1 MNIEALTQC
10 INLSDSWVSHRWSR
24 LWENVVLSNEYKEMI
39 QSCELRPLYY
49 LNLIDLFNPKEP
61 TTSKMLERIFSY
73 NSKDGYIVLHSFC
86 HRFLEA
92 SGFNCRNISV
102 PEIIAERNGHID
114 IRIHED
120 GKYAIIIEN
129 KLKGADFQR
138 NQIARYIQKI
148 KEEGFENEQIY
159 IVILP
164 KYKDIRIRPSVWRL
178 PPDYKSATNANR
190 KCAMYDDKLCWCDCL
205 DIKLTKEESKHC
217 RSCITSWRDEFS
229 DRTIILHQD
238 FTTWLINTETIIPQ
252 RELNVRSAILQF
264 ADYLNG
270 LYDTRIDQKLNKMI
284 TDFLRDK
291 LELGTSVSD
300 WKKLNNKIEEVKEL
314 EEGLRTLRTEMSS
327 DLIDLWHERLLKK
340 WPMLRNEPRKSF
352 GILIQGMWFG
362 CWWAEESDDKDSPI
376 WGVYC
381 DSGNPT
387 SRQVKIAQKI
397 IDNSGLSNV
406 EVSENQWLTWS
417 NTIKGEQIADK
428 LYTVAAKLG
437 YIK

>member
-1 MNIEALTQC
+1 MNRETITQYLNLLDGWVTYQYTYLKEGLALC
-10 INLSDSWVSHRWSR
+10 D
-24 LWENVVLSNEYKEMI
+24 EFKDMI
-39 QSCELRPLYY
+39 QSCELRPLFY
-49 LNLIDLFNPKEP
+49 LNLIDLLNPKEP
-61 TTSKMLERIFSY
+61 ITSKMLERILSY
-73 NSKDGYIVLHSFC
+73 NNKDGYVVLQSFC

-92 SGFNCRNISV
+92 SGFDCRIISE

-114 IRIHED
+114 IRITEE
-120 GKYAIIIEN
+120 GKYAVIIEN

-138 NQIARYIQKI
+138 NQIARYIQTI
-148 KEEGFENEQIY
+148 KEEGFQNEQIY

-164 KYKDIRIRPSVWRL
+164 QYKNIRIRPSVWRL
-178 PPDYKSATNANR
+178 PPDYKSTTNANR
-190 KCAMYDDKLCWCDCL
+190 KCGIHDDKLCWCDFP
-205 DIKLTKEESKHC
+205 DIKLTKDEVKHC
-217 RSCITSWRDEFS
+217 KTCVTYWDKEFA
-229 DRTIILHQD
+229 DRTQILHQD
-238 FTTWLINTETIIPQ
+238 FTTWLIDIEDTIPR

-270 LYDTRIDQKLNKMI
+270 LYNTRLDQKLNEMI

-291 LELGTSVSD
+291 LELGNSVSD
-300 WKKLNNKIEEVKEL
+300 WKKLNSKIEEVKEL
-314 EEGLRTLRTEMSS
+314 EEGLKTLRTEMSS
-327 DLIDLWHERLLKK
+327 DLIDMWHEKLLKK

-387 SRQVKIAQKI
+387 PRQLKIAQKI
-397 IDNSGLSNV
+397 IANSGLSN
-406 EVSENQWLTWS
+406 EVSDNQWMTWS

-428 LYTVAAKLG
+428 LYTVAEELG
-437 YIK
+437 YLK

>member
-1 MNIEALTQC
+1 MNTEAISPYL
-10 INLSDSWVSHRWSR
+10 NLLNSWESYRCSY
-24 LWENVVLSNEYKEMI
+24 LWKGVVLSDEFKEMV
-39 QSCELRPLYY
+39 QSCELRPLFYM
-49 LNLIDLFNPKEP
+49 NFIDLFNPKEP
-61 TTSKMLERIFSY
+61 ITSKMLERILLY
-73 NSKDGYIVLHSFC
+73 NNKDGYVILRSFC
-86 HRFLEA
+86 DSFLK
-92 SGFNCRNISV
+92 SCGFDSRNISD
-102 PEIIAERNGHID
+102 PEIFAERNGHID
-114 IRIHED
+114 IRITER

-138 NQIARYIQKI
+138 NQIARYIKTI
-148 KEEGFENEQIY
+148 KEEGFENNQIY

-164 KYKDIRIRPSVWRL
+164 PYKDIRIRPSVWHL
-178 PPDYKSATNANR
+178 PSDYKSATNAKR
-190 KCAMYDDKLCWCDCL
+190 KCGIYDDKLCWCDVP
-205 DIKLTKEESKHC
+205 DIRLTKEEAKHC
-217 RSCITSWRDEFS
+217 SSCITSWRDDFF
-229 DRTIILHQD
+229 DRTRILHQD
-238 FTTWLINTETIIPQ
+238 FSTWLINTESIIPQ

-270 LYDTRIDQKLNKMI
+270 LYDTRINQKQNKMI
-284 TDFLRDK
+284 TEFLRDK

-352 GILIQGMWFG
+352 GMLIQGMWFG
-362 CWWAEESDDKDSPI
+362 CWWAEESYDKDSPI

-397 IDNSGLSNV
+397 IANSGLSNV
-406 EVSENQWLTWS
+406 VSDDQWMTWS

-428 LYTVAAKLG
+428 LYTVAEELG